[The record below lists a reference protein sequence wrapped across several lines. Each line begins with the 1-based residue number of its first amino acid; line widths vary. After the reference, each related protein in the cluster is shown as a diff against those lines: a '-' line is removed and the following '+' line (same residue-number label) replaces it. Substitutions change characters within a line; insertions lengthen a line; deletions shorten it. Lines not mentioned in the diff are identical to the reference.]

1 MNKSFEENYRAEMM
15 KDIPDLWGRIEA
27 GIEQTTTEPVPA
39 AKQSVQ
45 KQQKNG
51 NVRKSNK
58 WIKILAIASPALAAC
73 MFGLV
78 MIPAVFVFM
87 VSGTG
92 KGSAMSAT
100 DSAMQAAGG
109 GEMYANAEATYDS
122 AETTYDSAETTVE
135 TENGYIT
142 EGDLSYMEENAAEA
156 PAEDAAGQREPQA
169 EVSDL
174 FGEVF
179 PAEIVAVTEE
189 EVTVRLENSLAE
201 QLMLR
206 YEVYPLHDTVFV
218 FVLSKENVFVP
229 EIGMY
234 CGIVFEEAANDEN
247 GITVRLTENT
257 EQNE

>member
-87 VSGTG
+87 VSGAG

-122 AETTYDSAETTVE
+122 AETTVE
-135 TENGYIT
+135 TENGYST

-229 EIGMY
+229 ETGMN

-247 GITVRLTENT
+247 GITVRLTETT